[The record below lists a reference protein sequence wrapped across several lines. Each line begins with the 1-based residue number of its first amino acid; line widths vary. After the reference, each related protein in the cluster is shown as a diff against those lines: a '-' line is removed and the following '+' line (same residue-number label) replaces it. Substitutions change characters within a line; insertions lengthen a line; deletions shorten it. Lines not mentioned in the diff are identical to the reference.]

1 MPWEE
6 NRHLRMRPSFFWE
19 VRTCYPRTLLSI
31 YHFNYNFCQKVFF
44 SKSFFTYPINHS
56 LPLLSLS
63 HPLCYPSLLIP
74 SVLPLSSSLLFA
86 LSLHSLCPPS
96 LFFPLSSLSPHSLCP
111 SSLFIPSVR
120 PLSSFPLLFL
130 SPHSLCSPSL
140 FIPTVTQAPKRLSL
154 ECRGFSYLLIRLW
167 RTRRSPRCVYTYVHY
182 PDRESTMRTQ
192 RKKRRME

>member
-1 MPWEE
+1 
-6 NRHLRMRPSFFWE
+6 MRPSSFWE
-19 VRTCYPRTLLSI
+19 VRTCYSRNLLSI

-44 SKSFFTYPINHS
+44 SFQFCIIFFTYPINHS

-63 HPLCYPSLLIP
+63 
-74 SVLPLSSSLLFA
+74 
-86 LSLHSLCPPS
+86 
-96 LFFPLSSLSPHSLCP
+96 
-111 SSLFIPSVR
+111 LFIPSAI

-130 SPHSLCSPSL
+130 SPHFLCPPSLFIPSAIPLSSFTLSFLSLHSFCSPSLFIPSAIPLSSYSLCPSSL

>member
-74 SVLPLSSSLLFA
+74 SVLPLSSFTLSF
-86 LSLHSLCPPS
+86 LSLQSFC
-96 LFFPLSSLSPHSLCP
+96 SP
-111 SSLFIPSVR
+111 SLFIPSAI
-120 PLSSFPLLFL
+120 PLSSY
-130 SPHSLCSPSL
+130 SLCPSSL

>member
-1 MPWEE
+1 
-6 NRHLRMRPSFFWE
+6 MRPSSFWE
-19 VRTCYPRTLLSI
+19 VRTCYSRNLLSI

-44 SKSFFTYPINHS
+44 SFQFCIIFFTYPINHS

-63 HPLCYPSLLIP
+63 
-74 SVLPLSSSLLFA
+74 LSSFPLLF
-86 LSLHSLCPPS
+86 LSLHSLCY
-96 LFFPLSSLSPHSLCP
+96 SSLLI
-111 SSLFIPSVR
+111 SSVL